1 MESNAL
7 SSFESMSSSNLSKPL
22 KIYQDHD
29 SRYYLNVQ
37 TFKYTRDEC
46 LEPQR
51 MLYIK
56 ESENHPALEQFLN
69 TVWRWLYHKQ
79 CNNMNKLVI
88 WMPDNLHCDD
98 WFCKRCY

>member
-1 MESNAL
+1 MYNYAVQNETNHKFNSNKKNKLSNLNNQNMESNAL

-46 LEPQR
+46 LEPER
-51 MLYIK
+51 ML
-56 ESENHPALEQFLN
+56 
-69 TVWRWLYHKQ
+69 
-79 CNNMNKLVI
+79 
-88 WMPDNLHCDD
+88 
-98 WFCKRCY
+98 